1 MYTSIHYHHRLIEGN
16 CLPEETLTD
25 LKESLKK
32 IADLIILIEKDIS
45 GVRLRSASILKHE
58 ELRKQVELV
67 IQTIDDD
74 IKKVEKGVNPL
85 KQYFLL
91 RNKSLN
97 AISNLNN
104 SLDKMVNESTSTEE
118 IKEIIRL
125 FAKDAQEEFVIS
137 IQQLEKLW
145 NKEIKEI
152 MESMKKV
159 ISIMQV
165 THEKIVRYKRE
176 CNIEDDV
183 ESDIERLLDF
193 LFDGN
198 VGEFQKLE
206 QELRTKLLPEG

>member
-1 MYTSIHYHHRLIEGN
+1 MS
-16 CLPEETLTD
+16 EENLTD
-25 LKESLKK
+25 LKVSLKK
-32 IADLIILIEKDIS
+32 VADLIILIEKDIS
-45 GVRLRSASILKHE
+45 GVRLRSASILQHE
-58 ELRKQVELV
+58 ELRKQVEMV

-74 IKKVEKGVNPL
+74 IKKVEMGVNPL

-91 RNKSLN
+91 RNKALN

-198 VGEFQKLE
+198 VGDFRKLE
-206 QELRTKLLPEG
+206 EELRAKLLPEG